1 MIFKHAYTDADTFQ
15 IIGEDGR
22 VYSPVNTLYKEYIKR
37 NKPAVVSGDRF
48 VSIIDGKPVVDPK
61 KEIILADEKA
71 LMDREMKIQAEE
83 RRLLRE
89 QAIKNLVAKGEL
101 TAAEAERVK

>member
-1 MIFKHAYTDADTFQ
+1 MEFKHAYINDKEYKIA
-15 IIGEDGR
+15 GSDGR
-22 VYSPVNTLYKEYIKR
+22 IYSPTNLLYQRYAAKQAPEI
-37 NKPAVVSGDRF
+37 VSGDRF